1 MVPGF
6 TTSSSTTFPAVR
18 MVSKIGAG
26 AQSGFVLVHA
36 STRADIDF
44 GAPAGFCR
52 WGDYGGATPDPAASL
67 TAAHGEV
74 WLSQQYV
81 GTNGYDHTWNWEAIP

>member
-1 MVPGF
+1 M
-6 TTSSSTTFPAVR
+6 
-18 MVSKIGAG
+18 
-26 AQSGFVLVHA
+26 VHA

-44 GAPAGFCR
+44 GCAQLGFCR

-81 GTNGYDHTWNWEAIP
+81 GTNGSDDTWNWEALP